1 MLTYIKRGLN
11 PQIHTDLNVGRLLSW
26 SCLLCPFCRNWPF
39 DLCFKWNN
47 INMIIPIYKLNSA

>member
-1 MLTYIKRGLN
+1 MLTYIKRGLD

-47 INMIIPIYKLNSA
+47 I